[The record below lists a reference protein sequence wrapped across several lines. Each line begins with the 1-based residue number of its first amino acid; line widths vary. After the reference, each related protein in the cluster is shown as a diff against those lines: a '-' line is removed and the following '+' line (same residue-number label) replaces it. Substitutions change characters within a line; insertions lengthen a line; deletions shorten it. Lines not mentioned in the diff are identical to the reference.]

1 MRRRSFLIGSAA
13 IVGGLAVGYRAWSR
27 SFEREAAELVSRDGE
42 HLLAGW
48 IRIGADD
55 TVTVQIPHV
64 DMGQGI
70 YTALAMM
77 AAEELDADW
86 SNVRT
91 ERAPGEK
98 AFANRFLAR
107 GWVTQGFEVPRFA
120 DGLTDVVFTEAAR
133 FVNLQIT
140 GGSTAVRF
148 TGQVGMRVVAA
159 AARQMLVEAAARRWD
174 VSPRQLIVRDGV
186 VTDPSSGQTARFGA
200 LASEASHFSVP
211 SNPRLKKRSEWR
223 LVGTSPL
230 RLDIPAKTD
239 GTFGYGIDLQ
249 LPDMMYAAVRAAP
262 VHGGRLL
269 GVDTEPVEA
278 LPDVERV
285 IPLQRA
291 VAVVA
296 ASWWQA
302 SRALDLLDPEFSS
315 NETAAFT
322 QADLERMQN
331 EALESETGE
340 TVVTLGDASG
350 AIRSANAS
358 RRFEATY
365 RVPYLHHAAMEP
377 INATAQFAGGV
388 LTFWGGEQDALG
400 TKVRLAELSGLAASK
415 VVVHGLPAGG
425 SFGRRIAPSAD
436 YLDYL
441 VPIVRALGPRPVKL
455 ILSREEEFTHG
466 AYRPALATQMT
477 AAIDA
482 EGMPIAW
489 MQRYLNGPTRNEA
502 FHIPYLIP
510 NQAINS
516 IDFATHVQTGTWRS
530 VAHTQHAFWTECF
543 IDEMA
548 HAAGRDPFDY
558 RRMLLPEGSRARRV
572 LEVAAGRAGWGEA
585 LPPGFG
591 RGIALAE
598 SYGTWVAEVVEASLD
613 EDGAPRIHR
622 VVAAVDCGGLVHP
635 DTALQQVEGGIIMGL
650 SAAFR
655 EKITLENGAV
665 AQTNFL
671 DYPVLRLPEIPKIE
685 VHFLESDGAW
695 GGLGEPGVPPAAPAL
710 ANALF
715 AATGQRIRRLPIID
729 ALSSNGGRV

>member
-1 MRRRSFLIGSAA
+1 MRRRSFLIGSAVIA
-13 IVGGLAVGYRAWSR
+13 GGLAVGYRAWSQ
-27 SFEREAAELVSRDGE
+27 SFERNAVDLVAGEGE

-48 IRIGADD
+48 IRIGTDD

-86 SNVRT
+86 STVRA

-107 GWVTQGFEVPRFA
+107 GWVTQGFDVPRFA
-120 DGLTDVVFTEAAR
+120 DRITDMVFTEAAR

-148 TGQVGMRVVAA
+148 TGQAGMRVVAA
-159 AARQMLVEAAARRWD
+159 ASRQMLVEAAARRWG
-174 VSPRQLIVRDGV
+174 VAPRQLTVRDGV
-186 VTDPSSGQTARFGA
+186 VTDPSSGQTARFGT
-200 LASEASHFSVP
+200 LAEEAARLSVP

-230 RLDIPAKTD
+230 RFDIPAKTD

-249 LPDMMYAAVRAAP
+249 LPDMLHAAVRAAP

-269 GVDTEPVEA
+269 GVDTEPAKA
-278 LPDVERV
+278 LPGVERV
-285 IPLQRA
+285 VPLERA

-302 SRALDLLDPEFSS
+302 SRALDLLEPEFSADGITIS
-315 NETAAFT
+315 T
-322 QADLERMQN
+322 QADLERAQD
-331 EALESETGE
+331 EALESTEGE
-340 TVVTLGDASG
+340 TVVTLGNASE
-350 AIRSANAS
+350 AFPSADAS
-358 RRFEATY
+358 RRFDATY

-377 INATAQFAGGV
+377 INATMQFADGV

-400 TKVRLAELSGLAASK
+400 TKARLLELSGLAASK

-436 YLDYL
+436 YLDHL
-441 VPIVRALGPRPVKL
+441 VPIARAMAPRPVKL

-466 AYRPALATQMT
+466 AYRPALAAQMT
-477 AAIDA
+477 AALDA
-482 EGMPIAW
+482 DGMPTAW

-502 FHIPYLIP
+502 FHIPYSIP
-510 NQAINS
+510 SQEIAS

-530 VAHTQHAFWTECF
+530 VAHTQHAFWTESF
-543 IDEMA
+543 IDELA
-548 HAAGRDPFDY
+548 HASGRDPLDY

-572 LEVAAGRAGWGEA
+572 LEIAAERAGWGEA
-585 LPPGFG
+585 LPPGSG

-598 SYGTWVAEVVEASLD
+598 SYGTWVAEVVEVSLG
-613 EDGAPRIHR
+613 EDSMPRIHR

-650 SAAFR
+650 SAALR
-655 EKITLENGAV
+655 EKITLEDGAV
-665 AQTNFL
+665 AQTNFP
-671 DYPVLRLPEIPKIE
+671 DYPVLRLPETPKIE
-685 VHFLESDGAW
+685 VHFLESDGPW

-715 AATGQRIRRLPIID
+715 AATGRRIRRLPIID
-729 ALSSNGGRV
+729 ALSGEGGRA